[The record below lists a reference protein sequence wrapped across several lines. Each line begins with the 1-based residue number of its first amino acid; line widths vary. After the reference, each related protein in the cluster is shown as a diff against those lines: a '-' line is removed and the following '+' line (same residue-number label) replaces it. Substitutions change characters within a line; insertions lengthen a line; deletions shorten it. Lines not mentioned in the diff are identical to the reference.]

1 MTRVKIC
8 GLTNAEDAQV
18 AAEAGADFLGFI
30 FYPPSPRYVSPER
43 VHRIIEAIR
52 SASFTV
58 RCVGVFVDE
67 KVDDVRQTARQCGLD
82 YAQLHGTEPPETVTA
97 LMTQGLGAIK
107 AFRVRDGASLD
118 EIARYR
124 ASAYLLD
131 TYVKDRPGGTGV
143 SFDWTLAARAKAH
156 GPVILAGGL
165 NADNVEEAIRTAE
178 PWAVDVATGVETEPG
193 RKDPAEVRRFI
204 ATVKGTRR

>member
-67 KVDDVRQTARQCGLD
+67 KVDDVRQTARRCGLD

-107 AFRVRDGASLD
+107 AFRVRDGASWTRL
-118 EIARYR
+118 R
-124 ASAYLLD
+124 D
-131 TYVKDRPGGTGV
+131 TGRRPTCWIPTSRTGRV
-143 SFDWTLAARAKAH
+143 VRGSPSTGRWRR
-156 GPVILAGGL
+156 GPKHT
-165 NADNVEEAIRTAE
+165 DQ
-178 PWAVDVATGVETEPG
+178 
-193 RKDPAEVRRFI
+193 
-204 ATVKGTRR
+204 